1 LSPATAGAAVEM
13 REVAGGVK
21 AEILP
26 GKAGLCFWCCFSVT
40 VSGRVEG
47 KLREEMDY
55 GEGNLFG
62 FGGEESG
69 FVEVGLQ
76 RWKVQRVVALVKKKM
91 GRLWREMGLLCC
103 RLKMSD

>member
-1 LSPATAGAAVEM
+1 VEM

-47 KLREEMDY
+47 KLREKMDY

>member
-1 LSPATAGAAVEM
+1 MSPATAGAAVEM

-47 KLREEMDY
+47 KLREEMDD

>member
-1 LSPATAGAAVEM
+1 M

-103 RLKMSD
+103 SLKMSD

>member
-1 LSPATAGAAVEM
+1 
-13 REVAGGVK
+13 
-21 AEILP
+21 
-26 GKAGLCFWCCFSVT
+26 
-40 VSGRVEG
+40 
-47 KLREEMDY
+47 MDY

>member
-1 LSPATAGAAVEM
+1 VEM

-47 KLREEMDY
+47 KLREEMDD

>member
-1 LSPATAGAAVEM
+1 MEM

>member
-1 LSPATAGAAVEM
+1 VEM

>member
-1 LSPATAGAAVEM
+1 MEM

-47 KLREEMDY
+47 KLREEMDD

>member
-47 KLREEMDY
+47 KLREEMDD